1 MVPEE
6 PPAPA
11 ARVELGLA
19 LRRDSLWSAAAR
31 RRKAARGPP
40 GGVGEE
46 VRAMEETEPAAPAP
60 APEALESGPDSAP
73 EVRGEAARGE
83 ALNYIHISITIK
95 NWDPTLGDKRKP
107 MRCLGTTGVP
117 STEGRSV
124 GSRRTLTILR
134 NRSQM
139 KIIKECREEL
149 SEIKFKNEEK
159 KMDWLEKEGSLLG
172 RGRGIKW

>member
-46 VRAMEETEPAAPAP
+46 VRATEETEPAAPAP
-60 APEALESGPDSAP
+60 EPEALESGPDSAP
-73 EVRGEAARGE
+73 EVRGEAARGD
-83 ALNYIHISITIK
+83 ALNYF
-95 NWDPTLGDKRKP
+95 TLASP
-107 MRCLGTTGVP
+107 
-117 STEGRSV
+117 
-124 GSRRTLTILR
+124 LR
-134 NRSQM
+134 N
-139 KIIKECREEL
+139 
-149 SEIKFKNEEK
+149 EIQHNG
-159 KMDWLEKEGSLLG
+159 M
-172 RGRGIKW
+172 